1 MKTNTV
7 IIGSGIAG
15 MTAAIYLNR
24 ANIDFII
31 VESST
36 PGGQILRTSTIENYP
51 GFKEIDGPTLAI
63 NIYKQLSNLNVKYC
77 YDNVEEI
84 IKDSDSY
91 KVKCN
96 NTEISCK
103 NIIVATGRSPRK
115 LGIENEEKFIG
126 KGISFCAIC
135 DGSLYKDKNAAVIGG
150 GNSAFEESLYLSN
163 FCNKVTIIVRS
174 DTFRADETLINK
186 VKNNDKIKILTN
198 RQVKNVNGNDKLESI
213 TLDNDEVLEI
223 DGMFIYIGQVPN
235 TKILKDLNILNDYGY
250 IKVDKNMKTDIN
262 NIYACGDCIDK
273 DLYQIITAASDGA
286 IAANQIIKT
295 NNIK

>member
-1 MKTNTV
+1 MNTNTI

-15 MTAAIYLNR
+15 MTAALYLNR

-31 VESST
+31 VEATT

-51 GFKEIDGPTLAI
+51 GFKEIDGPTLAV
-63 NIYKQLSNLNVKYC
+63 NVYKQLSSLNVKYY

-84 IKDSDSY
+84 IKDNDSY
-91 KVKCN
+91 KVKCSN
-96 NTEISCK
+96 NEISCK

-115 LGIENEEKFIG
+115 LGIENEEKLIG

-135 DGSLYKDKNAAVIGG
+135 DGSLYKDKNVAVIGG

-174 DTFRADETLINK
+174 DTFRADETLIDK
-186 VKNNDKIKILTN
+186 VKNNDKIEILTN
-198 RQVKNVNGNDKLESI
+198 RQVKSVNGSDKLESI
-213 TLDNDEVLEI
+213 ILDNNQELEI
-223 DGMFIYIGQVPN
+223 DGMFIYIGQEPN
-235 TKILKDLNILNDYGY
+235 TKILKDLNILNNYGY

-273 DLYQIITAASDGA
+273 DLYQIITSASEGA
-286 IAANQIIKT
+286 IAANQIIKA